1 MTGRLA
7 AGRFRGFSLPLFLR
21 RWRLLMSSIRRV
33 VVTGLG
39 AITPIGST
47 VPAYWEG
54 LKNGVSGAAPIT
66 RFPAAKFK
74 TRFACEVKDYNPD
87 TYFDRKE
94 GRKMDL
100 FTQFAVIASDEA
112 IADAGL
118 LAADSGVDKDRVGV
132 IWGSGI
138 GGLKSLQEECF
149 QFERGDGTPRY
160 SPFFIPR
167 MIADSSSG
175 NISIKNGFRGP
186 NFVTTSACASS
197 NDALIAAF
205 NNIRLGLADAI
216 VTGGSEAAITESGV
230 GGFNALKA
238 MSERN
243 DDAASASRPYDK
255 DRDGFVLGEGAGALV
270 LEEYEHAK
278 ARGAKIYAEVIG
290 GGMSS
295 DAYHI
300 TAPDPS
306 GSGVV
311 LVMRNALRDA
321 GIAPEDVDYINT
333 HGTSTPLGDGA
344 EIKAIETVF
353 GAHAAAL
360 NISSTKSMTG
370 HLLGG
375 AGGIE
380 AVACIFAM
388 QNGLVPPTINLH
400 TPDPEINQAL
410 NFTPNVAQAREVNVA
425 MSNTFGFGGHNTSVI
440 FRKL

>member
-1 MTGRLA
+1 M
-7 AGRFRGFSLPLFLR
+7 SL
-21 RWRLLMSSIRRV
+21 RRV

-39 AITPIGST
+39 AITPLGNT
-47 VPAYWEG
+47 APAYWEG
-54 LKNGVSGAAPIT
+54 LQAGVSGAAPIT
-66 RFPAAKFK
+66 RFDASKFK
-74 TRFACEVKDYNPD
+74 TRFACEVKNYNSD
-87 TYFDRKE
+87 DFFDRKE

-100 FTQFAVIASDEA
+100 FTQFAVVASDEA
-112 IADAGL
+112 IRDAGL
-118 LAADSGVDKDRVGV
+118 LDGAVNKDRVGV

-138 GGLKSLQEECF
+138 GGLKSLQEECV
-149 QFERGDGTPRY
+149 QFGRGDGTPRF

-167 MIADSSSG
+167 MIADSASG

-186 NFVTTSACASS
+186 NFITTSACASS
-197 NDALIAAF
+197 SDSIIAAF
-205 NNIRLGLADAI
+205 NNIRLGLADVM
-216 VTGGSEAAITESGV
+216 VTGGSEAAITESGI

-243 DDAASASRPYDK
+243 DSPETASRPYDK
-255 DRDGFVLGEGAGALV
+255 DRDGFVLGEGAGAIV
-270 LEEYEHAK
+270 LEALEHAQ
-278 ARGAKIYAEVIG
+278 ARGAKIYAELIG

-300 TAPDPS
+300 TAPDPT
-306 GSGVV
+306 GGGVV
-311 LVMRNALRDA
+311 LVMQNALRDA
-321 GIAPEDVDYINT
+321 GIRPEDVDYINT

-353 GAHAAAL
+353 GSHAEKL

-380 AVACIFAM
+380 AVACLLAM
-388 QNGLVPPTINLH
+388 QHDMVPPTINLH

-410 NFTPNVAQAREVNVA
+410 NFTPNTAQARKVNVA
-425 MSNTFGFGGHNTSVI
+425 ISNTFGFGGHNTSVV
-440 FRKL
+440 FRKFQN